1 MSGFQQSDK
10 PYTPDDTL
18 TTKSPGKAF
27 AKPPEQICHQKDQEP
42 EIRMNTG
49 FSGSF
54 HWLGMRDS
62 NSHIQSQSLSKMP
75 VKCGFFGRLTTV

>member
-18 TTKSPGKAF
+18 TTKSPGKTF
-27 AKPPEQICHQKDQEP
+27 AKPLEQICHQKDQEP
-42 EIRMNTG
+42 EIRINTG

-62 NSHIQSQSLSKMP
+62 NSHIQ
-75 VKCGFFGRLTTV
+75 RLVFDYGIYGYVLCLGLIY